1 MARNIK
7 KTHPMVLVA
16 ATALTVFSLLGSA
29 AITGL
34 LPTVHTY
41 RPDLAQEL
49 ISDPNAAM
57 VINSATQQRF
67 NVTPQAPAIKTC
79 NECGTIVSIR
89 ALEDDIANV
98 YEIDRDRAQHA
109 PKLGHATYIIKVKM
123 DNGSLHT
130 VTQNKAPRLTVGDL
144 VKLKSGH
151 LVNT

>member
-1 MARNIK
+1 MASNIR

-57 VINSATQQRF
+57 VINSAVKKRL
-67 NVTPQAPAIKTC
+67 NLTPQAHTINTC
-79 NECGTIVSIR
+79 HDCGTIVSIR
-89 ALEDDIANV
+89 ALADDIANV
-98 YEIDRDRAQHA
+98 YKIDRDSMNRN
-109 PKLGHATYIIKVKM
+109 PTIGSATYIIKVKM
-123 DNGSLHT
+123 ENGSLHT

>member
-1 MARNIK
+1 MASNIK

-34 LPTVHTY
+34 LPNVHTY

-49 ISDPNAAM
+49 ISDPNSAM
-57 VINSATQQRF
+57 VINSAVEKNF
-67 NVTPQAPAIKTC
+67 KLAPQTHAIKTC

-98 YEIDRDRAQHA
+98 YEIDRDADH
-109 PKLGHATYIIKVKM
+109 KVSNATYIIKVKM
-123 DNGSLHT
+123 GNGSLQT